1 MKKDRSNWTVKKFSN
16 FADAEQADNDYYASL
31 SEIERLEILIDLR
44 ATFFG
49 TGKSSSIEKVVYKR
63 NIYEQA

>member
-16 FADAEQADNDYYASL
+16 FAEAEQADNDYYASL

-49 TGKSSSIEKVVYKR
+49 TGKSSSVEKVVYKR
-63 NIYEQA
+63 NIYEQT

>member
-16 FADAEQADNDYYASL
+16 FAEAEQADNVYYASL

-49 TGKSSSIEKVVYKR
+49 TGQSSSIEKIVYKR
-63 NIYEQA
+63 SIYEQA

>member
-63 NIYEQA
+63 NIYEQT

>member
-16 FADAEQADNDYYASL
+16 FADAEQADNDYCASL

-49 TGKSSSIEKVVYKR
+49 TGMPSSIEKVVYKR